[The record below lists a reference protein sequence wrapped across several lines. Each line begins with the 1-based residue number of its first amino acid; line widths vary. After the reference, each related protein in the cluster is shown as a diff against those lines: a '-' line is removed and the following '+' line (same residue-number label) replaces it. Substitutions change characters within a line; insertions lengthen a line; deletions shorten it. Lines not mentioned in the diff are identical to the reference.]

1 MNKTMHFVMDVVM
14 AFGRFNME
22 ALRIVVNMIMF
33 ITALVCHVTNWAW
46 VQVVMP
52 MVHHAYEF
60 MDFALN
66 FMYEEV
72 LWMVYVMCIRVAGL
86 LLKMGKSCQ
95 NLMVCHQ
102 RHRRWL

>member
-22 ALRIVVNMIMF
+22 ALRIVVNMIML
-33 ITALVCHVTNWAW
+33 ITALVWN
-46 VQVVMP
+46 VVNFVWIEVMMP
-52 MVHHAYEF
+52 VVHQTYEF
-60 MDFALN
+60 TDFVLN
-66 FMYEEV
+66 LMYEEV

-95 NLMVCHQ
+95 NLIVCHQ

>member
-1 MNKTMHFVMDVVM
+1 MDVVM

-22 ALRIVVNMIMF
+22 ALRIVVNMIML
-33 ITALVCHVTNWAW
+33 ITALVWN
-46 VQVVMP
+46 VVNFVWIEVVKP
-52 MVHHAYEF
+52 VVHQTVHQTYEF
-60 MDFALN
+60 TDFVLN
-66 FMYEEV
+66 LMYEEV

-95 NLMVCHQ
+95 NLIVCHQ